1 MRMLTRYFTITVLLT
16 ATSACST
23 LERLQAEGQSVKLSE
38 QADVTDCKLLGTVTE
53 KTRDR
58 WTQARND
65 IKIATEL
72 RDLAR
77 QEAANLGGN
86 TLVEKTE
93 IIMGSQTFTVYNCA

>member
-1 MRMLTRYFTITVLLT
+1 MHMLTRYFTITVLLT
-16 ATSACST
+16 AASACST
-23 LERLQAEGQSVKLSE
+23 LEKLQNQGQTVKLSE

-65 IKIATEL
+65 IKITTEV

-77 QEAANLGGN
+77 KEAAKLGGN
-86 TLVEKTE
+86 TIVEKTE
-93 IIMGSQTFTVYNCA
+93 LIMGSQTFTVYNCT